1 VSLLAVRNLQLRFG
15 GVLALDGVT
24 FSVAEGTLAA
34 LVGPNGA
41 DKSSVFNCIS
51 GLYRPNAGTVDFDGR
66 NLLAQPSYAL
76 AGCGIGR
83 TFQNLALFPR
93 LTVLENVLL
102 GGHTRQRSSALA
114 CMLHL
119 PTERARERAG
129 RAQARDLLDELDLG
143 HLANA
148 PATGLPFGTLKRVEI
163 ARAVMSGSKL
173 LLLDEPAAGLTH
185 SEVGELGQTIQ
196 KLRSSRGLTIVLVE
210 HHMGLVMSISD
221 RVIVLN
227 LGQVIAEGMPKEVAV
242 DPAVVSAY
250 LGTAS

>member
-1 VSLLAVRNLQLRFG
+1 VSLLAVRDLRLRFG

-24 FSVAEGTLAA
+24 FSVARGALAA

-41 DKSSVFNCIS
+41 GKSSVFNCIS
-51 GLYRPNAGTVDFDGR
+51 GLYRPNGGSVEFDGHD
-66 NLLAQPSYAL
+66 LLALPSHAL
-76 AGCGIGR
+76 AGRGIGR

-102 GGHTRQRSSALA
+102 GGHTRQRSSTLA

-119 PTERARERAG
+119 PRERARERAA
-129 RAQARDLLDELDLG
+129 RAAAGELLDELGLG
-143 HLANA
+143 HLAGS
-148 PATGLPFGTLKRVEI
+148 PAAGLPFGTLKRVEI
-163 ARAVMSGSKL
+163 ARAVMSGPAL

-185 SEVGELGQTIQ
+185 AEVGELGETIQ
-196 KLRSSRGLTIVLVE
+196 RLRSSRGLTVVLVE

-227 LGQVIAEGMPKEVAV
+227 LGKVIAEGLPAEVAV

-250 LGTAS
+250 LGGAS